1 VAADIQAPSAPPS
14 RRPRRRSWLSLSL
27 LGAFLTVLGL
37 LAGGAR
43 LPSIELYPRV
53 EGISEADMRLLDEVK
68 KIGGVAHFMERTPR
82 FLGLFGG
89 HDLLS
94 FHFHGE
100 AFDDEALAR
109 FVKKYG
115 DSAWGLYLEN
125 TSITDAGLRHLAG
138 LPHLQNLAIGTMDP
152 RGATPGT
159 KPPLNKVTDA
169 GLVHLKGLTSLS
181 SLYLGSLPITDEG
194 LEAVKDLPNLGGLY
208 LYHTRVRGPG
218 LGRLKSLPGLAVLYL
233 DGSAITDEGLSHL
246 KGATNLQLLSLS
258 GVPLTGQA
266 LLQLKGLFRLKRLDI
281 EGCGISPEDLDE
293 IQAALPAVKV
303 E

>member
-1 VAADIQAPSAPPS
+1 VAADTQAPPTRPS
-14 RRPRRRSWLSLSL
+14 RRPRRRSWLALSL
-27 LGAFLTVLGL
+27 LGTFLTLLGL

-68 KIGGVAHFMERTPR
+68 KIGGAAHFMERTPR

-94 FHFHGE
+94 FHFQGE

-152 RGATPGT
+152 RGAPPGT
-159 KPPLNKVTDA
+159 KPPRNKVTDA
-169 GLVHLKGLTSLS
+169 GLVHLKGLTSLQ
-181 SLYLGSLPITDEG
+181 SLHLGGLPITDEG

-208 LYHTRVRGPG
+208 LYHTRVSGPG
-218 LGRLKSLPGLAVLYL
+218 LGRLKSLPGLAVVYL
-233 DGSAITDEGLSHL
+233 DGSAVTDEGLSHL
-246 KGATNLQLLSLS
+246 KGATNLQVLSLS
-258 GVPLTGQA
+258 GVPLTGQGLTHLKA
-266 LLQLKGLFRLKRLDI
+266 LPKLNRLEIR
-281 EGCGISPEDLDE
+281 GCGLSFEDINDFE
-293 IQAALPAVKV
+293 VARPAVKV